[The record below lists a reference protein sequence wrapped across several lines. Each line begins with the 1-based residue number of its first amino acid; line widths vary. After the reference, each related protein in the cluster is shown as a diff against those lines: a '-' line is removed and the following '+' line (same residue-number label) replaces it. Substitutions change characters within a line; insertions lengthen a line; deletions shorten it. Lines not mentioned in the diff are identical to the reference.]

1 MAEPARGPF
10 REESLERLSSPER
23 LDQLLTVVDR
33 KSWLPL
39 FTLGILTALIVA
51 WSIFGEVPV
60 NIEGKGILVH
70 PRGVVEFSA
79 PGSGY
84 LESIGFEV
92 GDEVE
97 RGDVL
102 ARISRPDL
110 DKRLELQMAKRRE
123 LTAFRQTA
131 DILRIEVNSLEGPSL
146 EGHVD
151 AVRELALSIKGNEF
165 RAIGEERVQIDEELR
180 HARVLREARARRY
193 EAQAGLHADGLT
205 SEQLL
210 LDDEEAW
217 LDSVARVSRLE
228 AQLRALHTREL
239 EVEERYLN
247 RLRDIANF
255 KLELQDYGQQ
265 IAEVD
270 REIERIRAAR
280 VEEVQ
285 VLAEHSGRILEFN
298 AVPGQFV
305 GPGTRLG
312 ALERNRPNSNLEGL
326 AYFTVRD
333 GKRLRVGSEPRILI
347 TPDTVER
354 QRFGGLVGRVRGI
367 SRFPVTLAEVE
378 SQIGNREVA
387 EALISGGYRIQVH
400 AELTPAESSGQ
411 YLWSSAREPD
421 LEITAGTTTT
431 ARIAVERRRPITF
444 VLPFLKDAMGID

>member
-39 FTLGILTALIVA
+39 LTLGVLIAIIVA
-51 WSIFGEVPV
+51 WSVFGEVPV
-60 NIEGKGILVH
+60 NIEGRGILVH

-84 LESIGFEV
+84 LESIAFEV

-97 RGDVL
+97 RGQVL

-110 DKRLELQMAKRRE
+110 AKRLELQLAKRQE
-123 LTAFRQTA
+123 LTALRQTA
-131 DILRIEVNSLEGPSL
+131 SILQVEDGGAETSGLDDHI
-146 EGHVD
+146 D
-151 AVRELALSIKGNEF
+151 AVRSLALSIRRKEV
-165 RAIGEERVQIDEELR
+165 RAIEEERAQIEQELTHARELR
-180 HARVLREARARRY
+180 ESRARRHD
-193 EAQAGLHADGLT
+193 AQGGLFADGLI
-205 SEQLL
+205 SEQQL

-228 AQLRALHTREL
+228 AQLRALNTREL
-239 EVEERYLN
+239 EIEERFLD
-247 RLRDIANF
+247 RLRSIANF
-255 KLELQDYGQQ
+255 KLELQDYEQQ

-270 REIERIRAAR
+270 REIARIRVAL

-305 GPGTRLG
+305 GPGTRMG
-312 ALERNRPNSNLEGL
+312 ALELRRPTGMLEGL
-326 AYFTVRD
+326 TYFTVRD
-333 GKRLRVGSEPRILI
+333 GKRLKVGTEPRILI

-354 QRFGGLVGRVRGI
+354 QRFGGLVGTVRRI

-387 EALISGGYRIQVH
+387 EALISGGYRIQVL
-400 AELTPAESSGQ
+400 AELNPAASAGRYE
-411 YLWSSAREPD
+411 WSSAREPD
-421 LEITAGTTTT
+421 VEITAGTTTT
-431 ARIAVERRRPITF
+431 ARISVERRRPITF
-444 VLPFLKDAMGID
+444 VLPFLKDMMGID